1 MRDLEL
7 PGRSPVHAPHG
18 MACTSHPL
26 SSQAAIDVLMAG
38 GNAMDA
44 AVAAVAV
51 QGVVEPGSTGI
62 GGDCFC
68 LYAPEGAAD
77 KITAFNG
84 SAKAA
89 AGYNTQWFADQGIAA
104 IEQQTAHSVTVPSA
118 LDAWDT
124 LVRDHGRMPLSE
136 VLQPAIGYAR
146 DGYPISSRV
155 YADFSGATELMAGDA
170 NVAAAYMP
178 GGKVPEVGQMLRLP
192 ALAKTLQTVADEGR
206 DAFYKGEIAQHIVDY
221 LQSLGGL
228 HTMADFA
235 AVEGIYTDPIS
246 AEFRG
251 HRVWECPPNGQGVIA
266 LLLLNIMSGF
276 APDPS
281 GPITLERIHTEI
293 EACRLAYRA
302 RNVYVADPA
311 YTAVPV
317 AELLSEEFAANMRA
331 AIDPDKAGEP
341 PVDVDLPRHDDT
353 VYVTVVDKDRNACSL
368 INTVFKTFG
377 AGLMDPHTGVLLHCR
392 GMGFSLDPDSPNR
405 IEGGKRPLHTI
416 IPGMISKGD
425 RVVMP
430 FGVMGG
436 QYQSFGH
443 MQFLT
448 GFFDYGL
455 DIQEAMDRPR
465 FMVDP
470 FNGEVEIEETVPG
483 EIRQALSAKG
493 HRIVKPRKPVGGS
506 QAIWIDWE
514 EGVLTGGSD
523 PRKDGCAIGY

>member
-7 PGRSPVHAPHG
+7 PGRSPVHAPEG

-26 SSQAAIDVLMAG
+26 ASQVAIDVLKAG

-44 AVAAVAV
+44 AVAACAV
-51 QGVVEPGSTGI
+51 QCVVEPGSTGI

-77 KITAFNG
+77 GIVAFNG

-89 AGYNTQWFADQGIAA
+89 GGYNAAWFQEQGIGA
-104 IEQQTAHSVTVPSA
+104 IEQQTPHAVTIPSA
-118 LDAWDT
+118 LDGWDR
-124 LVRDHGRMPLSE
+124 LVRDHGRMPLGE
-136 VLQPAIGYAR
+136 LLEPAIRYAS

-155 YADFSGATELMAGDA
+155 HADFADCSGVLSAEPT
-170 NVAAAYMP
+170 VAATYMP
-178 GGKVPEVGQMLRLP
+178 DGKVLAAGQMLKLP
-192 ALAKTLQTVADEGR
+192 ALAQTLRNVASEGR
-206 DAFYKGEIAQHIVDY
+206 DAFYRGEIAEHIVSY
-221 LQSLGGL
+221 LQGKGGL
-228 HTMADFA
+228 HTLEDFVA
-235 AVEGIYTDPIS
+235 AGGIYVDPIS
-246 AEFRG
+246 AAFRDY
-251 HRVWECPPNGQGVIA
+251 RVWECPPNGQGVIA
-266 LLLLNIMSGF
+266 LLLLNVMSAYGLD
-276 APDPS
+276 AAT
-281 GPITLERIHTEI
+281 PITLERIHTEL

-302 RNVYVADPA
+302 RNVHLADPRF
-311 YTAVPV
+311 TKVPLD
-317 AELLSEEFAANMRA
+317 ALLSEDFAANIRSS
-331 AIDPDKAGEP
+331 IDPASAGDP

-353 VYVTVVDKDRNACSL
+353 VYITVVDKDRNACSL
-368 INTVFKTFG
+368 INTLFMGFG
-377 AGLMDPHTGVLLHCR
+377 SGLMDPHTGVLLHCR
-392 GMGFSLDPDSPNR
+392 GMGFSLDPGSPNC

-416 IPGMISKGD
+416 IPGMVTKGD
-425 RVVMP
+425 KVVMP

-436 QYQSFGH
+436 HYQAFGH

-455 DIQEAMDRPR
+455 DIQQAMDRPR

-470 FNGEVEIEETVPG
+470 FDGEVEMEETVP
-483 EIRQALSAKG
+483 EDIRAALQARG
-493 HRIVKPRKPVGGS
+493 HRIVKPGKPVGGS

>member
-26 SSQAAIDVLMAG
+26 SSQAAIDVLKAG

-68 LYAPEGAAD
+68 LYAPQGDAR
-77 KITAFNG
+77 KISAFNG

-89 AGYNTQWFADQGIAA
+89 AGYNTQWFADQGIKE
-104 IEQQTAHSVTVPSA
+104 IEQQTPHSVTVPSA
-118 LDAWDT
+118 LDAWDR
-124 LVRDHGRMPLSE
+124 LVRDHGRMPLAD
-136 VLQPAIGYAR
+136 VLAPAIGYAR

-155 YADFSGATELMAGDA
+155 FADSEGAKELMAGDA

-178 GGKVPEVGQMLRLP
+178 GGTLPQIGQMLRLP
-192 ALAKTLQTVADEGR
+192 ALAQTLQTVADEGR
-206 DAFYKGEIAQHIVDY
+206 DAFYKGEIAQHIVEY
-221 LQSLGGL
+221 LQSKGGL
-228 HTMADFA
+228 HTMEDFA
-235 AVEGIYTDPIS
+235 AVEGVYTDPIS

-251 HRVWECPPNGQGVIA
+251 HRVWQCPPNGQGVIA
-266 LLLLNIMSGF
+266 LLLLNIMSGV
-276 APDPS
+276 DLDDQT
-281 GPITLERIHTEI
+281 PITLERIHTEL

-311 YTAVPV
+311 YAEVPV
-317 AELLSEEFAANMRA
+317 EELLSEEFAARIRG
-331 AIDPDKAGEP
+331 AIDPDKASEP
-341 PVDVDLPRHDDT
+341 PQDVDLPRHNDT

-368 INTVFKTFG
+368 INTLFMGYG

-392 GMGFSLDPDSPNR
+392 GMGFSLDPESPNR

-416 IPGMISKGD
+416 IPSMVSKGD
-425 RVVMP
+425 KVVMP

-436 QYQSFGH
+436 QYQAFGH

-448 GFFDYGL
+448 GVFDYGL
-455 DIQEAMDRPR
+455 DVQEAMDRPR

-470 FNGEVEIEETVPG
+470 FDGEVEIEDTVPA
-483 EIRQALSAKG
+483 EIRQALAAKG
-493 HRIVKPRKPVGGS
+493 HRIVKPNKPVGGS
-506 QAIWIDWE
+506 QAIWIDWD

>member
-7 PGRSPVHAPHG
+7 PGRSPVHAPEG

-26 SSQAAIDVLMAG
+26 STQAAIDVLKSG

-68 LYAPEGAAD
+68 LYAPGGKTENLV
-77 KITAFNG
+77 AFNG

-89 AGYNTQWFADQGIAA
+89 AGYNAQWFKDQGLTT
-104 IEQQTAHSVTVPSA
+104 IEQQTPHSITVPSA
-118 LDAWDT
+118 LDAWDQ
-124 LVRDHGRMPLSE
+124 LVRDHGNLPLSD
-136 VLQPAIGYAR
+136 VLQAAIRYAR

-155 YADFSGATELMAGDA
+155 HEDFKGCEALLSNEPTVGAT
-170 NVAAAYMP
+170 YMP
-178 GGKVPEVGQMLRLP
+178 GGKVPAVGQMFKLP
-192 ALAKTLQTVADEGR
+192 ALAQTLETLANKGR
-206 DAFYKGEIAQHIVDY
+206 DAFYTGGIAQHIVDY
-221 LQSLGGL
+221 LQSKGGL
-228 HTMADFA
+228 HTMEDFA
-235 AVEGIYTDPIS
+235 AVAGKYVDPIS
-246 AEFRG
+246 TEFRG
-251 HRVWECPPNGQGVIA
+251 HRVWECPPNGQGMIA
-266 LLLLNIMSGF
+266 LLLLNMMSGF
-276 APDPS
+276 QPD
-281 GPITLERIHTEI
+281 GDTPITLDRIHTEI

-302 RNVYVADPA
+302 RNVYLADPA
-311 YTAVPV
+311 YASVPV
-317 AELLSEEFAANMRA
+317 EEILSEAYAKAMHE
-331 AIDPDKAGEP
+331 AIDPAKAGEP
-341 PVDVDLPRHDDT
+341 PADVDLPRHRDT

-368 INTVFKTFG
+368 INTLFMGFG
-377 AGLMDPHTGVLLHCR
+377 SGLMDPHTGVLLHCR
-392 GMGFSLDPDSPNR
+392 GMGFSLDPESPNV

-416 IPGMISKGD
+416 IPGMVTKGEN
-425 RVVMP
+425 VVMP

-436 QYQSFGH
+436 HYQAFGH

-448 GFFDYGL
+448 GMFDYGL
-455 DIQEAMDRPR
+455 DVQEAMDRPR

-470 FNGEVEIEETVPG
+470 FDGEVEIEQTVPQD
-483 EIRQALSAKG
+483 IRDALAARG
-493 HRIVKPRKPVGGS
+493 HRIVKPGKPVGGS